1 MIVLA
6 LNPDLGN
13 PMSYRPLIIQT
24 INNVRPKNLSLKYQR
39 STTSSCKGIG
49 IRKLELVGK
58 THFL

>member
-24 INNVRPKNLSLKYQR
+24 INNVRPKNLSLKYQ
-39 STTSSCKGIG
+39 SCKGIG
-49 IRKLELVGK
+49 IRKLE
-58 THFL
+58 

>member
-49 IRKLELVGK
+49 IRKLE
-58 THFL
+58 